1 MDGWR
6 NGAHLHA
13 LLGFTH
19 EIAVEALAELKHT
32 RSVRQGARDVERLTA

>member
-6 NGAHLHA
+6 NRAHLYA
-13 LLGFTH
+13 LLLFTY

-32 RSVRQGARDVERLTA
+32 RSVRQGPRDVERLTA